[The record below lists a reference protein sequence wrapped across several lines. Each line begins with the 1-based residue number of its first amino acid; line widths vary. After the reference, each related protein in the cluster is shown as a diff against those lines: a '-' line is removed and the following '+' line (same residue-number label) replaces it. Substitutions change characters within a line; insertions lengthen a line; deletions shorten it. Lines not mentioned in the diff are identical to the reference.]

1 MRIQQWKEVKKM
13 EDDIDTSNFD
23 LYVVDKSTG
32 ESNLVGKNMK
42 TSEELETVYMPINDK
57 WNMKLFTEQCK

>member
-1 MRIQQWKEVKKM
+1 M